1 MIATIISYHILV
13 YSDIKTKCNLICEND
28 IALCFNF
35 ISLNMCAIHH
45 TCYLLDILFL
55 LSSVNAFPF

>member
-13 YSDIKTKCNLICEND
+13 YADSKKIKCNLMCEND

-35 ISLNMCAIHH
+35 ISLNMCDIHH
-45 TCYLLDILFL
+45 TCYLLFYFFFL
-55 LSSVNAFPF
+55 L